1 LSEYILNYLLGVHK
15 IRAAFSK
22 INDRL
27 PVHLRIPKAT
37 GHTGRHSFT
46 SAGVNAGADVDV
58 VALATKQK
66 SSNALK
72 RYVHREDSIKVLPAL
87 KIAKSVFD
95 DVHGEISEVGE
106 EKENEV

>member
-1 LSEYILNYLLGVHK
+1 M
-15 IRAAFSK
+15 
-22 INDRL
+22 
-27 PVHLRIPKAT
+27 
-37 GHTGRHSFT
+37 
-46 SAGVNAGADVDV
+46 

>member
-1 LSEYILNYLLGVHK
+1 MLSEYILNYLLKVHK

-27 PVHLRIPKAT
+27 PVRLRIPKAT

-58 VALATKQK
+58 VALATKHK

-72 RYVHREDSIKVLPAL
+72 RYVHREDSI
-87 KIAKSVFD
+87 AKSVFD
-95 DVHGEISEVGE
+95 DVHGEISEVEE